1 VKQKEV
7 LIAIPMLLIGGT
19 EMQTLNLARVLLSAD
34 YQTTVCCYYEF
45 NNSMVSL
52 MEATGAKVILM
63 KLKRSD
69 GMFSL
74 MIKLR
79 KLFKELKPDIVHV
92 QYIAPGLLPV
102 IAARLAK
109 ISTLFATV
117 HQPGRVYNW
126 KAKLLL
132 RAAARLCTAFFC
144 NSKSVEESWFGDSEV
159 LAPDRIGSKR
169 KHFTI
174 YNGVDVAKIESI
186 LKETDTNKIRK
197 SLNIGDKKVVGI
209 VGRLRGEKGQGVL
222 LSAMADVIKVFPDSG
237 LIVVGDGPD
246 RMSLELRA
254 KSLGLE
260 SNILWLGQ
268 KDRNEVF
275 QLYSIMDVVAVPSL
289 FEGFGLSA
297 AEAMAAGR
305 PVVGSRVDGLTEII
319 EEGVTGYAVPVNN
332 SGKMAGA
339 IIEVLNNPEKAEA
352 MGSQGHDR
360 VKNMFSLERFA
371 DLTIAAYRHFTDS
384 KLH

>member
-1 VKQKEV
+1 
-7 LIAIPMLLIGGT
+7 MLLVGGT
-19 EMQTLNLARVLLSAD
+19 EIQTLNLANVLISAG
-34 YQTTVCCYYEF
+34 YQVTVCCYYEF
-45 NNSMVSL
+45 DDSMVSL
-52 MEATGAKVILM
+52 MKATGARVILM
-63 KLKRSD
+63 KLERSN
-69 GMFSL
+69 GILSL
-74 MIKLR
+74 IIKLKR
-79 KLFKELKPDIVHV
+79 LFKELQPDIVHV
-92 QYIAPGLLPV
+92 QYVAPGLLPV

-109 ISTLFATV
+109 IPTIFATV

-132 RAAARLCTAFFC
+132 RTAARLCTAFFC

-159 LAPDRIGSKR
+159 FAPDRIGSKR

-174 YNGVDVAKIESI
+174 YNGIDVAKIESI

-260 SNILWLGQ
+260 NNVLWLGQ
-268 KDRNEVF
+268 RDRNEVF
-275 QLYSIMDVVAVPSL
+275 QLYGIMDVVAVPSL
-289 FEGFGLSA
+289 FEGFGLTA
-297 AEAMAAGR
+297 AEAMAAGC
-305 PVVGSRVDGLTEII
+305 PVVGTRVDGLAEII
-319 EEGVTGYAVPVNN
+319 EEGVTGYTVPVND
-332 SGKMAGA
+332 SGELAKALIKLLG
-339 IIEVLNNPEKAEA
+339 NPENAEA
-352 MGSQGHDR
+352 MGSQGRDR
-360 VKNMFSLERFA
+360 VKNMFSVERFA